1 MRILYVAPK
10 YDYGKPEQ
18 GYSFEHHNF
27 YDFFERS
34 GHSIV
39 YFDTLSL
46 LEELGKEAMN
56 RRLLETA
63 KAGQADI
70 MFTVLF
76 TDELDQ
82 AVVRRI
88 SEETNTVTLNWFCDD
103 HWRFDNYSRHWAPCF
118 NWVVT
123 TAKSAVPKY
132 VRLPYPH
139 AIKSQWGCNHLLYQ
153 KLDLPMEY
161 DVSFV
166 GQPHGN
172 RRDVIRVLQ
181 NNGIKVH
188 TFGAGWRSGRV
199 SQDMMIRI
207 FNQSRINLNLSN
219 ASVSSDGDAPRL
231 NPHLERVRRTLDHVP
246 FGGQVKKLGAALL
259 ALAPA
264 KSSVESV
271 NAINYFE
278 QIKGR
283 NFEVPGCGGFMLTGK
298 ADDLENYYQ
307 FGKEIVCFEDI
318 HDLIDKIRY
327 YLAHEEER
335 AAIARAGYERT
346 LREHTYTHRFEA
358 IFKEM
363 NLTHA

>member
-18 GYSFEHHNF
+18 GFSFEHYNF
-27 YDFFERS
+27 YDCFQRS
-34 GHSIV
+34 GHEII

-46 LEELGKEAMN
+46 LKEFGKEGAN
-56 RRLLETA
+56 QRLWDMA
-63 KAGQADI
+63 KSEKPEL

-82 AVVRRI
+82 MVVQRI
-88 SEETNTVTLNWFCDD
+88 SEETDTVTLNWFCDD
-103 HWRFDNYSRHWAPCF
+103 HWRFENYSRYWAPCF

-132 VRLPYPH
+132 EHLPYEH
-139 AIKSQWGCNHLLYQ
+139 AIKSQWGCNHLLYR
-153 KLDLPMEY
+153 KLDFPLKY

-172 RRDVIRVLQ
+172 RREIIRTLQ
-181 NNGIKVH
+181 KSGIKVH

-199 SQDMMIRI
+199 SQDEMIRI

-219 ASVSSDGDAPRL
+219 ASVSSDQPAPVK
-231 NPHLERVRRTLDHVP
+231 NGLEWVARTLDHVP
-246 FGGQVKKLGAALL
+246 LGGHIKKYGAGLLNYAASRSSNKFTQPVK
-259 ALAPA
+259 
-264 KSSVESV
+264 
-271 NAINYFE
+271 YFE

-298 ADDLENYYQ
+298 VEDLESYYKV
-307 FGKEIVCFEDI
+307 GKEIACFENTG
-318 HDLIDKIRY
+318 DLIEKIRY
-327 YLAHEEER
+327 YLAHEDER
-335 AAIARAGYERT
+335 TSIAHAGYERT
-346 LREHTYTHRFEA
+346 LVEHTYAHRFKT
-358 IFKEM
+358 IFREM
-363 NLTHA
+363 NLSP

>member
-1 MRILYVAPK
+1 M
-10 YDYGKPEQ
+10 GQ
-18 GYSFEHHNF
+18 GRQVCRHQAGVTHSGVFHNVSFREWRQLTAVGTFATSRH
-27 YDFFERS
+27 RGWTS
-34 GHSIV
+34 A
-39 YFDTLSL
+39 FD
-46 LEELGKEAMN
+46 G
-56 RRLLETA
+56 R
-63 KAGQADI
+63 
-70 MFTVLF
+70 
-76 TDELDQ
+76 

-103 HWRFDNYSRHWAPCF
+103 HWRFDNYSRQWAPCF

-181 NNGIKVH
+181 KNGIKVH

-219 ASVSSDGDAPRL
+219 ASVSSDGDVPKL

-271 NAINYFE
+271 NAVNYFE

-346 LREHTYTHRFEA
+346 LREHTYAHRFEA

>member
-1 MRILYVAPK
+1 
-10 YDYGKPEQ
+10 
-18 GYSFEHHNF
+18 
-27 YDFFERS
+27 
-34 GHSIV
+34 
-39 YFDTLSL
+39 
-46 LEELGKEAMN
+46 
-56 RRLLETA
+56 
-63 KAGQADI
+63 
-70 MFTVLF
+70 
-76 TDELDQ
+76 
-82 AVVRRI
+82 
-88 SEETNTVTLNWFCDD
+88 
-103 HWRFDNYSRHWAPCF
+103 
-118 NWVVT
+118 
-123 TAKSAVPKY
+123 
-132 VRLPYPH
+132 
-139 AIKSQWGCNHLLYQ
+139 
-153 KLDLPMEY
+153 
-161 DVSFV
+161 
-166 GQPHGN
+166 
-172 RRDVIRVLQ
+172 
-181 NNGIKVH
+181 
-188 TFGAGWRSGRV
+188 
-199 SQDMMIRI
+199 MMIRI

-219 ASVSSDGDAPRL
+219 ASVSSDGDVPKL

-271 NAINYFE
+271 NAVNYFE

-346 LREHTYTHRFEA
+346 LREHTYAHRFEA

>member
-18 GYSFEHHNF
+18 GYRFFLFFF

-63 KAGQADI
+63 KAGQADL

-76 TDELDQ
+76 TDELNQ

-103 HWRFDNYSRHWAPCF
+103 HWRFDNYSRQWAPCF

-181 NNGIKVH
+181 KNGIKVH

-219 ASVSSDGDAPRL
+219 ASVSSDGDVPKL

-271 NAINYFE
+271 NAVNYFE

-346 LREHTYTHRFEA
+346 LREHTYAHRFEA